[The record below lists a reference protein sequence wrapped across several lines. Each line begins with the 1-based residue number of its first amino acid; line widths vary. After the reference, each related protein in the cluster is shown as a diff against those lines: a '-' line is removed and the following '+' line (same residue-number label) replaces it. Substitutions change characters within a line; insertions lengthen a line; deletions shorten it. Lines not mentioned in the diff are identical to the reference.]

1 MMDSVVDPEDEPDKS
16 EIDNYKYEIK
26 AMEQTDTEFANSLAQ
41 HVTLDG
47 ASKTEYFTEQEK
59 LEQNTDKA
67 TRHLMDKIDSMD
79 PALAQEMSS
88 EFMNVQKAQAQINV
102 LEAKVAREK
111 VGFDH
116 V

>member
-1 MMDSVVDPEDEPDKS
+1 MHLGVRMMDSVVDPEDEPDKS

-26 AMEQTDTEFANSLAQ
+26 AMEQSDSEFANSLAQ

-47 ASKTEYFTEQEK
+47 AAKTEYFTEQEK

-79 PALAQEMSS
+79 PKLA
-88 EFMNVQKAQAQINV
+88 
-102 LEAKVAREK
+102 
-111 VGFDH
+111 
-116 V
+116 